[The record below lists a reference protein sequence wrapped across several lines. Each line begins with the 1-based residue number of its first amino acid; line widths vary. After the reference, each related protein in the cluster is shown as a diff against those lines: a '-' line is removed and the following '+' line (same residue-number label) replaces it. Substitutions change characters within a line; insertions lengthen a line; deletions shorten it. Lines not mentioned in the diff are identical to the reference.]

1 LEDWPVKRLHLMIG
15 LFVLAMALLL
25 VGGGYSQD
33 TKKDVQPAGKV
44 QLPSGWTKLGIPT
57 DQKKKILEVVGS
69 YQAKIN
75 GLKDQIEKLKTEE
88 YVEAYKLLND
98 DQKATLKRIA
108 AEKADPTKD
117 DAKKADDKKKSGV

>member
-1 LEDWPVKRLHLMIG
+1 MKRLHVMIG
-15 LFVLAMALLL
+15 LIVVASTLLL
-25 VGGGYSQD
+25 VDGGYSQD

-44 QLPSGWTKLGIPT
+44 QLPTGWGKLGIPA

-75 GLKDQIEKLKTEE
+75 GLKDQIDKLKSEE

-117 DAKKADDKKKSGV
+117 DVKKDDKKKGG